1 MILDV
6 RCPGRTGL
14 NVIKPNQLSH
24 EARDG
29 RGSAIDCDRNR
40 FILNYR
46 VMGRT
51 VEAKV
56 KIVVLVMSESGIR
69 NTIRAVNLSPTT
81 VFATRHN
88 LGGLFVSSLSSTKR
102 KESTQS
108 PISHVPAG
116 NPARHLNRLTALVS
130 GIVSR

>member
-24 EARDG
+24 GA
-29 RGSAIDCDRNR
+29 RGSAMDCDRNR

-81 VFATRHN
+81 VFATGHN

-108 PISHVPAG
+108 PISHGPEV
-116 NPARHLNRLTALVS
+116 NPAVT
-130 GIVSR
+130 

>member
-24 EARDG
+24 GARDD
-29 RGSAIDCDRNR
+29 RGSAMDCDRNR

-46 VMGRT
+46 GMGRT
-51 VEAKV
+51 LEAKV

-69 NTIRAVNLSPTT
+69 NTIRVVNLSPTT
-81 VFATRHN
+81 VVRY
-88 LGGLFVSSLSSTKR
+88 R
-102 KESTQS
+102 TQF
-108 PISHVPAG
+108 
-116 NPARHLNRLTALVS
+116 
-130 GIVSR
+130 

>member
-81 VFATRHN
+81 VFATGHN
-88 LGGLFVSSLSSTKR
+88 LGGLFVSSSFVYQEKGIDSIAYIPRSRRQSGSSS
-102 KESTQS
+102 E
-108 PISHVPAG
+108 
-116 NPARHLNRLTALVS
+116 
-130 GIVSR
+130 

>member
-81 VFATRHN
+81 VIRDRTQFRCPFYKQVAYCI
-88 LGGLFVSSLSSTKR
+88 LLFRLPRERSL
-102 KESTQS
+102 
-108 PISHVPAG
+108 P
-116 NPARHLNRLTALVS
+116 
-130 GIVSR
+130 